1 MCSEPSRLQTSRI
14 ASVTVPGLP
23 PSAVPAASRLPIPPP
38 ETLHIPRLP
47 PFGPPPAAT
56 VRANSTPVSSK
67 AILQKLPLRVYKR
80 LEEMIATCSYMEWK
94 HFDAGVVKVRRA
106 QERASDVVK

>member
-1 MCSEPSRLQTSRI
+1 M
-14 ASVTVPGLP
+14 
-23 PSAVPAASRLPIPPP
+23 
-38 ETLHIPRLP
+38 
-47 PFGPPPAAT
+47 
-56 VRANSTPVSSK
+56 RANSTPVSSK

-106 QERASDVVK
+106 PGRTNDAVLSRGDF